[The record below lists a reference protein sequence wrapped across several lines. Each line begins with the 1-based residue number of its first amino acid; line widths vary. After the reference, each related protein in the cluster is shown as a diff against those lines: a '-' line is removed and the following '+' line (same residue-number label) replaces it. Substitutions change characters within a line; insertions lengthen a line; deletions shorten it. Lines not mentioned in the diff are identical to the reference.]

1 MTTDIPHEV
10 HGDELPQRMSRRT
23 IAVDC
28 EHIEKMLHKGTREQF
43 VIYCD
48 EPESIGGENAYPAPL
63 TYITSG
69 IGF

>member
-1 MTTDIPHEV
+1 MATDIPHDV
-10 HGDELPQRMSRRT
+10 HGDELPKGGTRRT
-23 IAVDC
+23 ASVDC
-28 EHIEKMLHKGTREQF
+28 EHIEKMLHKSIREHF

-48 EPESIGGENAYPAPL
+48 EPERMGGEDAYPAPL

>member
-10 HGDELPQRMSRRT
+10 HGAELPRGGARRT

-28 EHIEKMLHKGTREQF
+28 EHIEKMLHKGGREQF

-48 EPESIGGENAYPAPL
+48 EPERMGGDNAYPRR
-63 TYITSG
+63 
-69 IGF
+69 

>member
-10 HGDELPQRMSRRT
+10 HGDELPRQMPRRT

-28 EHIEKMLHKGTREQF
+28 EHVEKMLHKVTREQF

-48 EPESIGGENAYPAPL
+48 EPESMGGENAYPAPL